1 MAKAKSTQTSKSTT
15 SKKEAPK
22 AKSTTKP
29 AQSKA
34 TKPATK
40 SKSEAPSKSAKSE
53 NKSAP
58 TRTSDKQHVVP
69 HEDGWAVQ
77 KEGSDRATFVFE
89 TQREAILKAKEL
101 VDDNNNVIIHHN
113 GEPVQ

>member
-1 MAKAKSTQTSKSTT
+1 MAKAKSTQASKTTT

-22 AKSTTKP
+22 AKTTTKP
-29 AQSKA
+29 TQSKA
-34 TKPATK
+34 DNK
-40 SKSEAPSKSAKSE
+40 STKSE
-53 NKSAP
+53 NKSAQ

-89 TQREAILKAKEL
+89 TRREAILKAKEL